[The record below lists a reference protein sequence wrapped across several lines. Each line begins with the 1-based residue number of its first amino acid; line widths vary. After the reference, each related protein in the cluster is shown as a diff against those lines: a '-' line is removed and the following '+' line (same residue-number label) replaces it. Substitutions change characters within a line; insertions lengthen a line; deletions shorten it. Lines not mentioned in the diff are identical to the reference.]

1 MNYEVTFYRR
11 KKTVKIKLWIDANN
25 EAEAK
30 GKLKKNANS
39 KHVINSGG
47 MAIRELGKTKL
58 NNLFALR
65 FRREIQF

>member
-30 GKLKKNANS
+30 GK
-39 KHVINSGG
+39 VIK
-47 MAIRELGKTKL
+47 EH
-58 NNLFALR
+58 
-65 FRREIQF
+65 REIINLMCQREVKGVPLTINEDKIN